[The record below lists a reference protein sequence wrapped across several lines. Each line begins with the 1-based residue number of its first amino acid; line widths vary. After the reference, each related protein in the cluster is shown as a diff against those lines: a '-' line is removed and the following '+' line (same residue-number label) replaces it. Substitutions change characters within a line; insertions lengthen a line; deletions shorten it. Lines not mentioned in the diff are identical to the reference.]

1 MLDDVTS
8 AGLVRLMVE
17 NAKIEVAA
25 LEMLNEQTVRADRA
39 DRGGE
44 ELPSEWA
51 VAALHALSDI
61 GGFRPALPELDL
73 VVPVEDG
80 DDDDDDAADE
90 VENAGNRAAVAAS
103 RQLRARRA
111 AVREALVEQGVISGL
126 SGNAAERR
134 RREEQG
140 GLESVSDRGVLAP
153 KLKAKEV
160 LLITAKALAFVLLK
174 ALVVGKWA
182 RRKWGLSGG

>member
-1 MLDDVTS
+1 MFDDATS

-25 LEMLNEQTVRADRA
+25 LEMLNEQTVRTEA
-39 DRGGE
+39 GE

-80 DDDDDDAADE
+80 ADNDDSADEAEDDDAADYAQI
-90 VENAGNRAAVAAS
+90 AGAGAAVAVP
-103 RQLRARRA
+103 R
-111 AVREALVEQGVISGL
+111 
-126 SGNAAERR
+126 
-134 RREEQG
+134 
-140 GLESVSDRGVLAP
+140 
-153 KLKAKEV
+153 
-160 LLITAKALAFVLLK
+160 
-174 ALVVGKWA
+174 
-182 RRKWGLSGG
+182 